1 MSQEMSLSNLFPQG
15 SGMPPIP
22 REEGLKRMK
31 MPGGMKDTKTLNQ
44 QEQITKELTETKGIP
59 GTEMAPGEVLGLKE
73 MDTSPPTS
81 LTQKQ
86 LSTTCK

>member
-1 MSQEMSLSNLFPQG
+1 
-15 SGMPPIP
+15 
-22 REEGLKRMK
+22 

-59 GTEMAPGEVLGLKE
+59 ETETAPGEVLGLKE
-73 MDTSPPTS
+73 LDTSPPTS